1 LSEDA
6 NRAVAVTDLAGQ
18 SPAKRSLPP
27 AMVTL
32 NEPVSVTLN
41 GYALGVHAPGRDLL
55 FKALP
60 SVHHQLLGHG
70 LAVQALRAAG
80 VAGTIGV
87 TNLHSPVRPA
97 ALRLPPCGW
106 LGQAAGE
113 GLRGTQ
119 PGTGA
124 PGLRAVRCA
133 GAGPTGSCSPG

>member
-6 NRAVAVTDLAGQ
+6 NRAVAGADLAGQ
-18 SPAKRSLPP
+18 TPAKRSLPP

-97 ALRLPPCGW
+97 TLRLADRLLAKVFEARSRARAPP
-106 LGQAAGE
+106 
-113 GLRGTQ
+113 
-119 PGTGA
+119 
-124 PGLRAVRCA
+124 V
-133 GAGPTGSCSPG
+133 

>member
-18 SPAKRSLPP
+18 TPAKRSLPP

-97 ALRLPPCGW
+97 APAAG
-106 LGQAAGE
+106 GQAAGE